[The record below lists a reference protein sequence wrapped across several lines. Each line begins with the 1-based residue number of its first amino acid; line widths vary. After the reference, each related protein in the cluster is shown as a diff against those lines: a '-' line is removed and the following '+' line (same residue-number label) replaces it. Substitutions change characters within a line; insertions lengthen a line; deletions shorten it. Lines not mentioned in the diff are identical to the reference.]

1 MASGTDYKNLWDR
14 YQSEGVPKNMS
25 IVKFCQLNGVVYG
38 HFENW
43 YKRYHRTRVIP
54 VEVVNSEEESNGQV
68 IENQTLSQ
76 SDVKNNENRNRIRN
90 VEIVFSNG
98 MSVRHVNI
106 DYQGLRQLVDKL
118 EVLC

>member
-38 HFENW
+38 HFEKW
-43 YKRYHRTRVIP
+43 YKRYYQARVIP
-54 VEVVNSEEESNGQV
+54 VEVVNSEEENDVQV
-68 IENQTLSQ
+68 VGSQTPNYSEE
-76 SDVKNNENRNRIRN
+76 KTNETKKRIRN